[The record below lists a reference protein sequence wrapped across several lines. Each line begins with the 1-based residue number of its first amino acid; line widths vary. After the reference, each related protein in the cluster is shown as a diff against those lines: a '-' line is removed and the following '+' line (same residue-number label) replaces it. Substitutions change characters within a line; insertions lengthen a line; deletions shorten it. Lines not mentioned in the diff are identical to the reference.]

1 MRTKT
6 ESAEAGVGVAEL
18 QQFTLDFFTHFGA
31 KVTHPTR
38 KKNAPVR
45 VDLPSGLSSYF
56 GRTALELCFHQAQL
70 TPGRDLV
77 TPGSQIFD
85 QIMTFLDQRGAMTL
99 QRLPARHQG
108 GEALMQAARPVNVA
122 IAGLHL
128 HEDDQFVVAFTW
140 RITYRA
146 DDKREELYTVLL
158 DERGARLPQ
167 GGDADTTA
175 SGLDLAEL
183 FADAEPPP
191 VAHSAEGEP
200 LPPRLPPMTQL
211 TRLAEQARKYAVFH
225 ADLRCVT
232 HEAEILPR
240 LYKALNRLTTY
251 YQQQMEETHDAHD
264 PTGEKRLALEE
275 DLRRKVSEEVEN
287 HRLRVDLKLV
297 HYALVQVP
305 VATAAMTL
313 SDGHREIPVQIRL
326 NRYTGALQR
335 PCCHACGEETSAIAI
350 DRDGH
355 ITCDACIRQ
364 CAACME
370 IVCAE
375 CGVSPCPV
383 CERENCEGCGQSC
396 WACGARA
403 CAEHISDC
411 PACGDAVCHSCQA
424 TCTNCGVR
432 QCRSHLRADH
442 VAATHAVAE
451 WVCDACAVRC
461 PGCQQYSAHVGVCA
475 TSGQRFCEACLATC
489 TRCGE
494 RCGPGFYQII
504 DGWAFCTR
512 CLISCPHCHT
522 LTPTT
527 HACIT
532 CGATGCVACSHR
544 CAVCNEPFC
553 ADHAQRIEACG
564 HVICGGHI
572 AHCFACETPVCPLC
586 EPACAICER
595 HFCGIDSAQC
605 QQCGQSYCRECVR
618 RVGLCDTCATF
629 HRTGEPVNMAAE
641 PCATDP
647 NVVNLIRHYHWTRT
661 ANRRY
666 RIYLGQGSLTAQMVV
681 VVDQQKAS
689 PMVVAVRKVAPLD
702 RLLGRLWR

>member
-1 MRTKT
+1 
-6 ESAEAGVGVAEL
+6 
-18 QQFTLDFFTHFGA
+18 
-31 KVTHPTR
+31 
-38 KKNAPVR
+38 
-45 VDLPSGLSSYF
+45 
-56 GRTALELCFHQAQL
+56 
-70 TPGRDLV
+70 
-77 TPGSQIFD
+77 
-85 QIMTFLDQRGAMTL
+85 
-99 QRLPARHQG
+99 
-108 GEALMQAARPVNVA
+108 MQAAQPVNVA

-128 HEDDQFVVAFTW
+128 HEDDQFVVAFTL
-140 RITYRA
+140 RITIALMISARNSTQCCLMSAAPACPKGRCGHHCVGFGPGRA
-146 DDKREELYTVLL
+146 FRRCRAPTGALAQKVNRCPAPATHDAAYSSRRAGANMPSSTPIRAVSPTGRDPAASTRRSTAHHLL
-158 DERGARLPQ
+158 
-167 GGDADTTA
+167 
-175 SGLDLAEL
+175 
-183 FADAEPPP
+183 
-191 VAHSAEGEP
+191 SA
-200 LPPRLPPMTQL
+200 
-211 TRLAEQARKYAVFH
+211 
-225 ADLRCVT
+225 
-232 HEAEILPR
+232 
-240 LYKALNRLTTY
+240 
-251 YQQQMEETHDAHD
+251 QMEETHDAHD

-326 NRYTGALQR
+326 HRSTGALQR

-461 PGCQQYSAHVGVCA
+461 PGCQQYSAYVGVQPA
-475 TSGQRFCEACLATC
+475 PTLLA
-489 TRCGE
+489 RVWPPAPAVVSDVAPVFIRLSMAGLS
-494 RCGPGFYQII
+494 
-504 DGWAFCTR
+504 AR

-527 HACIT
+527 HAHNLWRNRLRRAAIGVQYVTSHSCRPRPAHRSVWT
-532 CGATGCVACSHR
+532 CDLRRAHR
-544 CAVCNEPFC
+544 PPFC
-553 ADHAQRIEACG
+553 R
-564 HVICGGHI
+564 
-572 AHCFACETPVCPLC
+572 ETPVCPLC
-586 EPACAICER
+586 EPAAP
-595 HFCGIDSAQC
+595 SANVT
-605 QQCGQSYCRECVR
+605 SAASIALTPVMWPILLPRVR
-618 RVGLCDTCATF
+618 RAGQVTPAPRSTA
-629 HRTGEPVNMAAE
+629 PVSRSIWR
-641 PCATDP
+641 
-647 NVVNLIRHYHWTRT
+647 L
-661 ANRRY
+661 NRA
-666 RIYLGQGSLTAQMVV
+666 LQT
-681 VVDQQKAS
+681 
-689 PMVVAVRKVAPLD
+689 PT
-702 RLLGRLWR
+702 W